1 MSTKEVE
8 IIKLPSIDEV
18 FAKMR
23 KVDQRTTNTDSSCAA
38 LLDISKSS
46 ITHSRTRNTLPLAAI
61 VHYCKQNKYS
71 LDWILNNPVDRIE
84 QDKAIIN
91 EPEANYSTTEIT
103 EEIMKDAMILISAE
117 ITRAQAPWND
127 EVVSMLI
134 KTYLKFKDSIDGN
147 IKMIIRAVAESK
159 AD

>member
-18 FAKMR
+18 FDKMR
-23 KVDQRTTNTDSSCAA
+23 QVDKRTTRTNTSCAV

-71 LDWILNNPVDRIE
+71 LDWMLDNKVDKTEHKTIGIQE
-84 QDKAIIN
+84 STAS
-91 EPEANYSTTEIT
+91 YSTAVIT
-103 EEIMKDAMILISAE
+103 EEMMKEAMMLISAE
-117 ITRAQAPWND
+117 IARAKAPWND
-127 EVVSMLI
+127 NVISMLI
-134 KTYLKFKDSIDGN
+134 KTYFKFKDRTDSN
-147 IKMIIRAVAESK
+147 ITMIIRAVAESQ
-159 AD
+159 AE

>member
-18 FAKMR
+18 FDKMR
-23 KVDQRTTNTDSSCAA
+23 QVDKRTTRTNTSCAV

-71 LDWILNNPVDRIE
+71 LDWMLDNEVDKIE
-84 QDKAIIN
+84 HKTIGIQESTAS
-91 EPEANYSTTEIT
+91 YSTAVIT
-103 EEIMKDAMILISAE
+103 EEMMKEAMMLISAE
-117 ITRAQAPWND
+117 IARANQYVD
-127 EVVSMLI
+127 
-134 KTYLKFKDSIDGN
+134 
-147 IKMIIRAVAESK
+147 
-159 AD
+159 